1 MLYKSSSAN
10 PRSLPIFT
18 AFNEDGNFFDVL
30 IVVIP
35 EKIEFDNSYEPVLN
49 KRIDIAGDGENNYY
63 NNQYNVFTDAMFR
76 GGTYSLKVLTR
87 PYSSLTVPVW
97 TYWPGGVNI
106 RISRKV
112 NVRLFSMSRDAY
124 CYMDNLQFDD
134 SNLSGTYL
142 FDDLSYPDNVKGGR
156 GFIAIMSVSEHVME
170 LPDIITDRP

>member
-1 MLYKSSSAN
+1 MN
-10 PRSLPIFT
+10 FT
-18 AFNEDGNFFDVL
+18 GRA
-30 IVVIP
+30 VVEEILDTESEEHYP
-35 EKIEFDNSYEPVLN
+35 EVGEELGRINNEKIEFDNSYEPVLN

-63 NNQYNVFTDAMFR
+63 NNQYNIFTDAMFR

-97 TYWPGGVNI
+97 TYWPGSVNI

-112 NVRLFSMSRDAY
+112 SVKLFSLSRDAY
-124 CYMDNLQFDD
+124 CYMDDLQFDY

-156 GFIAIMSVSEHVME
+156 GFITMMSVSEYVME